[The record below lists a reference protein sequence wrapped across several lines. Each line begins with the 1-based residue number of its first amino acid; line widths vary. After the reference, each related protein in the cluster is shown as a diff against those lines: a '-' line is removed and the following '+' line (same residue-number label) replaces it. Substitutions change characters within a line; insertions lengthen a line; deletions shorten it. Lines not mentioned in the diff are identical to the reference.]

1 MSRNCKYGDGYE
13 GLEGEVFS
21 ALIRRAP
28 ADIPFGFDVLPWY
41 IRTLTRELKF
51 QLKMQGLDET
61 TTFDDFEAVRRS
73 ASSINNPA
81 MEDRFVKRLHKE
93 FDEAVKAGKQEGFT
107 VCLVNDDIINW
118 VVKFYGPVS

>member
-1 MSRNCKYGDGYE
+1 MSRNCKYGDVYE
-13 GLEGEVFS
+13 GLEGEVFL

-61 TTFDDFEAVRRS
+61 TTFDDFHLVSECHRQPTPQTDA
-73 ASSINNPA
+73 
-81 MEDRFVKRLHKE
+81 EDKPDQVIADVFV
-93 FDEAVKAGKQEGFT
+93 QCGF
-107 VCLVNDDIINW
+107 
-118 VVKFYGPVS
+118 